1 MKHNKGIEH
10 FLNGDIY
17 NGEYINGKPDGNGIY
32 LWDNGNEYRGLYIY
46 ILYFYYIILLIGQFK
61 NGLRH
66 GKGKWIKWIENNKL
80 MD

>member
-46 ILYFYYIILLIGQFK
+46 ILYYINIILYFIILYYIILYYIILLIG
-61 NGLRH
+61 
-66 GKGKWIKWIENNKL
+66 
-80 MD
+80 